1 MNWIIKKT
9 VKTDFH
15 THLDIIIEPI
25 RNEIHSYN
33 WILSDLEINYLKDL
47 PVNHEDEYF
56 ILSPAKFEKMLD
68 KYVQIIWGVIIAV
81 PVDTKIEIEENKI
94 PYADGNELAWQNG
107 NIQYPDGKIE
117 IICFDS
123 SLTIVKFADKLLSD
137 KFKAYFG
144 KEAIELEKP
153 GNIQTWLK

>member
-15 THLDIIIEPI
+15 THLDIIIAPI
-25 RNEIHSYN
+25 KADIISYN

-56 ILSPAKFEKMLD
+56 ILSPTEFEKMLGKD
-68 KYVQIIWGVIIAV
+68 VQIIWGVIIAV
-81 PVDTKIEIEENKI
+81 PMGIKIEILDDKF
-94 PYADGNELAWQNG
+94 PYSEGNDLAWQNG

-123 SLTIVKFADKLLSD
+123 SLTIVKFADKPLSD

-144 KEAIELEKP
+144 DEAIDLEKP
-153 GNIQTWLK
+153 GKIPTWLR

>member
-9 VKTDFH
+9 TKTDFH
-15 THLDIIIEPI
+15 THLDVILEPI
-25 RNEIHSYN
+25 RNDVHSFN
-33 WILSDLEINYLKDL
+33 WIISDLEINHLKDL

-56 ILSPAKFEKMLD
+56 ILSPMEFEKILD

-81 PVDTKIEIEENKI
+81 PIHIKIKIEEDKI
-94 PYADGNELAWQNG
+94 PYSEGNVLAWQNG

-117 IICFDS
+117 IICVDS
-123 SLTIVKFADKLLSD
+123 TLTIIKFADKYLSD

-144 KEAIELEKP
+144 NEAIELEKHGKIP
-153 GNIQTWLK
+153 SSLR